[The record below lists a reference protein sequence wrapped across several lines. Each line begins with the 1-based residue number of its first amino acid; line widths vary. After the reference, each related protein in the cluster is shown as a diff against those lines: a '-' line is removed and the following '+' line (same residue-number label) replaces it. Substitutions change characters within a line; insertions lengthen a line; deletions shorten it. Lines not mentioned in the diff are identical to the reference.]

1 MFGVGMI
8 LSTQNLSDFKADENY
23 STFIKSWIVHNVNNP
38 TRAELAAIFGN
49 TDPNL
54 DNYLNYINKAVVFDS
69 ICKIGNFV
77 VQMQDTPYFR
87 LVKEDPR
94 FDE

>member
-1 MFGVGMI
+1 MYTYCV
-8 LSTQNLSDFKADENY
+8 
-23 STFIKSWIVHNVNNP
+23 
-38 TRAELAAIFGN
+38 
-49 TDPNL
+49 